1 MPFGALASLQRRS
14 RQLETLRTMLKTVDA
29 MLELAGKLEA
39 DRELTADEQTELAA
53 LHVRRTRITQSLTEA
68 GA

>member
-1 MPFGALASLQRRS
+1 LQRRS